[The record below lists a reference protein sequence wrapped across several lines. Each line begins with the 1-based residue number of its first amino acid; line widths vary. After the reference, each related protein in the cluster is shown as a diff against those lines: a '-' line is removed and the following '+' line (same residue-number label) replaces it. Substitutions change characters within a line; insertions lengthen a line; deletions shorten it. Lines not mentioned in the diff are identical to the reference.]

1 MLRRRNRCCGCF
13 GRIGN
18 ARLFRFGCFGRI
30 GGARLFR
37 LYGDAQFS
45 IWSVRSVAVGFG
57 LSKRNIVIATL
68 QHQTHHRQHDHMLA
82 RSSTPRLFRLA
93 RLFRLLPIRM
103 IATEVPRG
111 RSSARSVDDA
121 ARDLENV
128 GTYVE
133 AQLAAGRPMDSV
145 LATQADALNHRLQNL
160 VAVDLQQGSILTL
173 AVARGPWTD
182 QQKESMSRTIDG
194 LVASGRAAPQRR
206 GLQHLPK
213 PENTM
218 LEVEWRSLRT
228 SGPIL
233 GAKIAQVATRMW
245 SIGLTCPSETTSVK
259 FAGILCVC
267 CNIADPDEQ
276 RDVFE
281 RLKAA
286 VKALDDKRTY
296 PHGHLLQYPP
306 DMADWPEA
314 MVEYAYDSER
324 PIKVNMPE
332 LDIIMAG
339 TLLRGRG
346 ATQKRKKKAFLRGLQ
361 SIKEDADECGVN
373 LDIGSHRDMKNARA
387 LLDKHMGSAEA
398 ALASAPASQAAPA
411 SAPPASNVGGAALA
425 RLASTTLSVFK
436 PHLALPPPPDA
447 INKGDGARTSPTA
460 AEGDATAVERMM
472 REARVAKGILR
483 KHVTWRRRITGKRGI
498 LGKPAAATKTTAAAG
513 REHRRSGKIVRA
525 RPAAPPP
532 PRNGVPARPLG
543 CSKCRYLPNG
553 CAQCRSPFYR
563 PREAMK

>member
-1 MLRRRNRCCGCF
+1 MSPLPLPRTCFLRPTTT
-13 GRIGN
+13 IP
-18 ARLFRFGCFGRI
+18 
-30 GGARLFR
+30 
-37 LYGDAQFS
+37 FS
-45 IWSVRSVAVGFG
+45 APTSLVALVASFIISHIFLSHRDLNTVTAAIFQLEVLGTNLLVRP
-57 LSKRNIVIATL
+57 
-68 QHQTHHRQHDHMLA
+68 
-82 RSSTPRLFRLA
+82 STPWLLRLA
-93 RLFRLLPIRM
+93 RLFRLLPLVM

-121 ARDLENV
+121 ARDLETV

-133 AQLAAGRPMDSV
+133 AQLAAGRPIGSV
-145 LATQADALNHRLQNL
+145 LATQADALNLRLQNL
-160 VAVDLQQGSILTL
+160 AAVDLQQGSILTL

-267 CNIADPDEQ
+267 CNIADPHEQ

-387 LLDKHMGSAEA
+387 LLDKHIGSAETVGA
-398 ALASAPASQAAPA
+398 ASAPAPASQAAPA

-425 RLASTTLSVFK
+425 RLASTSLSVFK

-447 INKGDGARTSPTA
+447 INKEDGARTSPTA

-543 CSKCRYLPNG
+543 CSKCRYLPRG
-553 CAQCRSPFYR
+553 CAQCRRLSYR
-563 PREAMK
+563 PRKAMK

>member
-1 MLRRRNRCCGCF
+1 
-13 GRIGN
+13 
-18 ARLFRFGCFGRI
+18 
-30 GGARLFR
+30 
-37 LYGDAQFS
+37 
-45 IWSVRSVAVGFG
+45 
-57 LSKRNIVIATL
+57 
-68 QHQTHHRQHDHMLA
+68 
-82 RSSTPRLFRLA
+82 
-93 RLFRLLPIRM
+93 M

-133 AQLAAGRPMDSV
+133 AQLAAGRPIDSV
-145 LATQADALNHRLQNL
+145 LATQADALNLRLQNL
-160 VAVDLQQGSILTL
+160 AAVDLQQGSILTL

-314 MVEYAYDSER
+314 MVEYAYSGER
-324 PIKVNMPE
+324 PIEVNMPE

-339 TLLRGRG
+339 TQLRGRG
-346 ATQKRKKKAFLRGLQ
+346 ATQKKKQKAFLRGLQ

-373 LDIGSHRDMKNARA
+373 LEIGSHRDLKNARA
-387 LLDKHMGSAEA
+387 LLDKHIGSAESVGA
-398 ALASAPASQAAPA
+398 ASASAPSPASQAASASAPASQAASA

-498 LGKPAAATKTTAAAG
+498 LGKPAAASRG
-513 REHRRSGKIVRA
+513 RKLGGVFARA

-532 PRNGVPARPLG
+532 PRNGVRARPLG
-543 CSKCRYLPNG
+543 CGKCRYLLNG
-553 CAQCRSPFYR
+553 CAQCRRLSYR
-563 PREAMK
+563 PRKAMK